1 MNILTAAF
9 DNAKSLGPIQFGE
22 NGHVEHS
29 YSFDVNER
37 ICQFYFQLV
46 RSKNHS
52 DLRNILNELL
62 RVLTWESNREQLL
75 TLLKIAVNTRDIV
88 SGKGEYDLSY
98 MQILEWYKFYPEIAF
113 SCFKLFLDH
122 DENPLAHQYGSWKDV
137 KRFCQYIKENTSDG
151 ENHVLINGI
160 LAFAIRK
167 LQRDHEHSVNDLH
180 FQPTLIGKWLPRE
193 KSKFGWVFNKMAH
206 MMSPELMVTATSR
219 DSIDKAR
226 KKQKMMLKKMLVYL
240 NKRVDTVQIKMT
252 DPEGKWSQIDFNKVT
267 SLTLSKNRNAI
278 LYQDKK
284 GEIKGQNSDRLRC
297 REKYMEHLEEAKS
310 GNSSKKIHGKRC
322 QVGELVRDALKCH
335 DSVKDTIN
343 MQWESNKS
351 NNQGLEGKSICCMCD
366 VSGSMECDEGLPIN
380 NAIGLSIRISE
391 LVDENSGFK
400 NRILTFDSHPT
411 WIQLNDSQTFVE
423 KARIVKRSAWGTNT
437 DFHLAID
444 KIINVLVENNI
455 DPSVVKKLI
464 FAVFSDM
471 QFDTPHHNLNIF
483 ETAEESIRRKFHDA
497 GMRTTHA
504 RPYEMPHILFWNLRK
519 TSGFPATSY
528 SKNIT
533 FLSGFSST
541 LLNVFCTKGIEALRE
556 STPMTMLRDLLN
568 TDRYNIVEM
577 FAG

>member
-1 MNILTAAF
+1 MNFLAAAL
-9 DNAKSLGPIQFGE
+9 DSSKTLGPIQFGE
-22 NGHVEHS
+22 NGHVENS
-29 YSFDVNER
+29 YSFDPDER
-37 ICQFYFQLV
+37 ICQYYFQLV
-46 RSKNHS
+46 RSKDHS
-52 DLRNILNELL
+52 QLRSILNELL
-62 RVLTWESNREQLL
+62 RFLTWESNRDQLL
-75 TLLKIAVNTRDIV
+75 TLLKIVVNTRDIV

-122 DENPLAHQYGSWKDV
+122 DENPLDHQYGSWKDV
-137 KRFCQYIKENTSDG
+137 KRFCQYVKENTSDG

-167 LQRDHEHSVNDLH
+167 LQMDYEHSVNDLN

-206 MMSPELMVTATSR
+206 MMSPQLMVTATSR
-219 DSIDKAR
+219 DSINKAR

-252 DPEGKWSQIDFNKVT
+252 DPEGRWSQIDFNKVT

-278 LYQDKK
+278 LYQNKN
-284 GEIKGQNSDRLRC
+284 GEVKGQNSDRLRC
-297 REKYMEHLEEAKS
+297 REKYMQHLEEAKN
-310 GNSSKKIHGKRC
+310 GDETKKIHGKRC

-335 DSVKDTIN
+335 DSTKDTIN

-351 NNQGLEGKSICCMCD
+351 NNQGLIGKSIIAMCD
-366 VSGSMECDEGLPIN
+366 TSGSMECDEGTPLN

-391 LVDENSGFK
+391 LVDEDSGFK
-400 NRILTFDSHPT
+400 NRIMTWDARPT

-423 KARIVKRSAWGTNT
+423 KARVVRHASWGMNT

-444 KIINVLVENNI
+444 NIIDVLVTNNI
-455 DPSVVKKLI
+455 DPSVVRQLI
-464 FAVFSDM
+464 LAVFSDM
-471 QFDTPHHNLNIF
+471 QFDSQYHNGNIF
-483 ETAEESIRRKFHDA
+483 ETAEESIRRKFYEA
-497 GMRTTHA
+497 GMKTTH
-504 RPYEMPHILFWNLRK
+504 RMPYEMPHILFWNLRK
-519 TSGFPATSY
+519 TSGFPAKSC

-556 STPMTMLRDLLN
+556 STPMVMLNNVLN
-568 TDRYNIVEM
+568 TDRYNIVEE
-577 FAG
+577 FC